1 MPLRLWD
8 LTRLPL
14 GQLELLLG
22 SGSPWSLN
30 STCLLCVPRK
40 HHSFLPRFDTL
51 FPNQIQDLPNA
62 RCHKQQVL
70 FFHYI
75 VARASVI

>member
-30 STCLLCVPRK
+30 STCLLGVPRK
-40 HHSFLPRFDTL
+40 HHSFLPRFDAL
-51 FPNQIQDLPNA
+51 FTNQI
-62 RCHKQQVL
+62 
-70 FFHYI
+70 
-75 VARASVI
+75 